1 MRNPKYRQ
9 LVPYA
14 LGQWPILLAILV
26 LSLATSALAALQPW
40 PMKILVD
47 CALKHDTVPGW
58 LHSLLQGLNLGDG
71 ASVLVLAAAFGSLA
85 FFAVNSGVDTTL
97 SWAWTIAGQR
107 MANSLAADLF
117 RCLQRRSLILHN
129 RTSVGDS
136 LSRLSSDTWC
146 VLALTS
152 SLLISPARN
161 VVSLVFLGIVGWRL
175 NPQIALLSLMLAP
188 LLGCS
193 SVFFGRKLKQRA
205 KRSREVQ
212 ARLLSFVQQT
222 LAAIPVVQ
230 AFAREDLNRRRFE
243 DLAGEVTD
251 WSQRGAVINSIYG
264 MVNGLIATLGVAIVL
279 YFGGQRVL
287 SGDLSV
293 GGLLVF
299 LTYMRNLQGAS
310 EGLVNTYG
318 TLKPVEASIDRV
330 LEILDSP
337 GSVVDR
343 PGALAMPLCTRG
355 RHVRIENVTFGYEPG
370 RPVLHNVTLEARPG
384 ETVALVGDTGAGK
397 TTLVSLIPRFFDP
410 WEGQVTIDGI
420 DIREAQLRSVREQV
434 ALVLQEPFILPLTIA
449 ENIAYG
455 RPDAS
460 RQEIIAAATAARA
473 HDFID
478 RLPDGY
484 DTVVGERGA
493 TLSGGEKQRLSIARA
508 LLKNPPI
515 LILDEPTSALD
526 AATEALLMEALERLM
541 AGRTT
546 FIIAHRLS
554 TVRHADQIVV
564 LEHGRVV
571 ERGNHDELIGSDGLY
586 SRYCSMQFAGRG
598 VIA

>member
-1 MRNPKYRQ
+1 
-9 LVPYA
+9 
-14 LGQWPILLAILV
+14 
-26 LSLATSALAALQPW
+26 
-40 PMKILVD
+40 MKILVD

-58 LHSLLQGLNLGDG
+58 LHSLLQGLNLGED
-71 ASVLVLAAAFGSLA
+71 ASVLVLAAAFGSLV

-146 VLALTS
+146 VSTLTS

-161 VVSLVFLGIVGWRL
+161 VVGLVFLGIVGWKL

-264 MVNGLIATLGVAIVL
+264 MVNGLITTLGVAIVL
-279 YFGGQRVL
+279 YLGGQRVL

-343 PGALAMPLCTRG
+343 PGALAMPLRASG

-410 WEGQVTIDGI
+410 WEGRVTIDGI
-420 DIREAQLRSVREQV
+420 DIRDAQLRSVREQI

-473 HDFID
+473 RDFID
-478 RLPDGY
+478 RLPHGY

>member
-1 MRNPKYRQ
+1 
-9 LVPYA
+9 
-14 LGQWPILLAILV
+14 
-26 LSLATSALAALQPW
+26 
-40 PMKILVD
+40 MKILVD

-71 ASVLVLAAAFGSLA
+71 ASVLVLAAAFGSLV
-85 FFAVNSGVDTTL
+85 FFVVNSGVDTTL

-136 LSRLSSDTWC
+136 LSRLSTDTWC
-146 VLALTS
+146 VETLTS
-152 SLLISPARN
+152 TLLISPARN

-343 PGALAMPLCTRG
+343 PGALAMPLRTSS

-370 RPVLHNVTLEARPG
+370 RPVLHNVTVEARPG

-397 TTLVSLIPRFFDP
+397 TTLASLIPRFFDP
-410 WEGQVTIDGI
+410 WEGRVTIDGI
-420 DIREAQLRSVREQV
+420 DIRDAQLRSVREQV

-460 RQEIIAAATAARA
+460 RQEIIAAATTARA

-478 RLPDGY
+478 RLPHGY
-484 DTVVGERGA
+484 DTVVGECGA

-508 LLKNPPI
+508 LLKDPPI

-546 FIIAHRLS
+546 LIIAHRLS

-571 ERGNHDELIGSDGLY
+571 ERGTHDELIGSDGLY